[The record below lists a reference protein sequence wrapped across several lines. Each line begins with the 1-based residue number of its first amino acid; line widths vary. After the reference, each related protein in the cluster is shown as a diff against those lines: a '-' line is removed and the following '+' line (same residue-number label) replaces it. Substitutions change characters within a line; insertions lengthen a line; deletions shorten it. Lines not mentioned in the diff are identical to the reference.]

1 MTELPAALAGAA
13 ELAIGRA
20 IGFTRFRGGAADV
33 MAALAAMLAVV
44 VASTLLSALMDGPM
58 DGLGAA
64 AAWRGLAGSVLL
76 LLAEFGLCALITLV
90 AGRAGTRGR
99 FLAALLWCWALVLAV
114 STVLL
119 LPVELL
125 HRAGGDPT
133 GAQSGTLLLGG
144 GFFLL
149 VGLYLVWLNGFLLR
163 RGLGMGAFGAVLGVL
178 LMLGMMSLVGMAQ
191 GALDPVTVKSPA

>member
-1 MTELPAALAGAA
+1 MAGAA

-20 IGFTRFRGGAADV
+20 IGFTRFRGGSADV
-33 MAALAAMLAVV
+33 MAALAAMLGVV
-44 VASTLLSALMDGPM
+44 VASTLLSALMDG
-58 DGLGAA
+58 LGAT

-90 AGRAGTRGR
+90 AGRHGTRGR

-114 STVLL
+114 ATVLL
-119 LPVELL
+119 LPVELM

-149 VGLYLVWLNGFLLR
+149 VGLYLIWLNGFLLR

-178 LMLGMMSLVGMAQ
+178 LMLGIMSVVGMAQ
-191 GALDPVTVKSPA
+191 VALDPVTVKFPA